1 MKMTMA
7 EVGIGV
13 GIGILSVA
21 VVCVLAALVIKLADL
36 LGNRHV
42 EKKSFSTSSSKS
54 ASDSSSTSA
63 SPSIPIVYGKPREEP
78 LWGNL
83 AQVGIDDEVLINMVN
98 RVREVN
104 NRPPLGRNKPL
115 GRIVTEAI
123 ENEYTEP
130 EKKEEVPLLGRKLRM

>member
-1 MKMTMA
+1 MMKMTMA

-21 VVCVLAALVIKLADL
+21 VVCVLVALVIKLADL
-36 LGNRHV
+36 LGNRHM
-42 EKKSFSTSSSKS
+42 EKYFSTSSSKS
-54 ASDSSSTSA
+54 ASDSSSASA

-83 AQVGIDDEVLINMVN
+83 AQVGIDDAVLISMVN

-104 NRPPLGRNKPL
+104 NRPLLGRNKPL
-115 GRIVTEAI
+115 LGTIVTEAI

-130 EKKEEVPLLGRKLRM
+130 EKKKKCHYLAES